1 MLAVRAEKVVKEGWR
16 RGGANHDKILS
27 TLDAS
32 FHLAR
37 APLLEM
43 GEECVRLTPGLSGGD
58 RTLFHDNSTRHSLI
72 IT

>member
-37 APLLEM
+37 APLLEI
-43 GEECVRLTPGLSGGD
+43 ENGGGM
-58 RTLFHDNSTRHSLI
+58 R
-72 IT
+72 